1 MLSETKQNPC
11 LPFRSLFATPRAAY
25 TEPRGLVKI
34 RQTRMCRIQM
44 QACEYQ
50 LLFKRLLLLFFFRR
64 NHVPESREESII
76 YWSMAAKWW
85 SSFAFLR
92 ARVKK
97 KNVRSFIYIVCRFE
111 KSCDAT
117 IRRRFLVCLSDAN
130 FVSRALST
138 KYAISLSVV
147 QKIMAVIP

>member
-25 TEPRGLVKI
+25 TASLED
-34 RQTRMCRIQM
+34 
-44 QACEYQ
+44 
-50 LLFKRLLLLFFFRR
+50 LLRSDRPECAESRCKRASTNCCLSDCYYFFSFDATTFRR
-64 NHVPESREESII
+64 NRLLVDDCKMMI
-76 YWSMAAKWW
+76 
-85 SSFAFLR
+85 FLR
-92 ARVKK
+92 VPSSESKK